1 MASPMASP
9 AASAPRIIGTGF
21 SRRNNSVRSRVKLLL
36 PLICSRRRGGGSKTL
51 GGRRRRFRRDAFCS
65 APRGSSFTKSSSIG
79 SIINW
84 FATARPIALFQS
96 VYSSSAQKQLFV
108 DRKNLARDQDEDHL
122 VDLVSRAKKIS
133 RGSQSN
139 LSRFRN
145 GIAICAA
152 PDRRK
157 RDGFDF
163 VLGSEAQRVP
173 ITVGQRLCF
182 TAVPSRPDRTD
193 GMNDEGCGQI
203 VAARNFA

>member
-1 MASPMASP
+1 MAV
-9 AASAPRIIGTGF
+9 PRRWVGGADVFDATR
-21 SRRNNSVRSRVKLLL
+21 SVLPPEVRRSQNHLRSD
-36 PLICSRRRGGGSKTL
+36 P
-51 GGRRRRFRRDAFCS
+51 
-65 APRGSSFTKSSSIG
+65 SSIG
-79 SIINW
+79 SRLLDRSRW
-84 FATARPIALFQS
+84 SKS
-96 VYSSSAQKQLFV
+96 VYSSGAQKQLFV
-108 DRKNLARDQDEDHL
+108 DRKNLAHDQDEDHL

-152 PDRRK
+152 ADRRK

-203 VAARNFA
+203 VAARNFCMPGLTTAEAATLFQQLWSGRAMGDPAKIRFGRV